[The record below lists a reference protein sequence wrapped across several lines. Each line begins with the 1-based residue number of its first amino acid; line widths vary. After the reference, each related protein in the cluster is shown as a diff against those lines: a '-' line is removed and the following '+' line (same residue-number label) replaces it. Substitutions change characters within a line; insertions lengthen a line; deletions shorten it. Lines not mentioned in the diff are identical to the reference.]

1 MNILLALFYAII
13 TIVGFILG
21 FILGHQIRIRNYF
34 HHGVLNNIIILT
46 LIIILGMFY
55 SMFISVCYFM
65 LITIIGW
72 VACEYI
78 VLVTD
83 YV

>member
-21 FILGHQIRIRNYF
+21 HQIRIRNYF
-34 HHGVLNNIIILT
+34 HHGLLNNIIILT
-46 LIIILGMFY
+46 LIIILGFLY
-55 SMFISVCYFM
+55 SMLISVCYFM
-65 LITIIGW
+65 LMTILGW
-72 VACEYI
+72 FVCEYM
-78 VLVTD
+78 VLITE

>member
-21 FILGHQIRIRNYF
+21 HQIRIRNYF
-34 HHGVLNNIIILT
+34 HHGLLNNIIILT
-46 LIIILGMFY
+46 LIIILGFLY
-55 SMFISVCYFM
+55 SMLISVCYFM
-65 LITIIGW
+65 LMTIIGW
-72 VACEYI
+72 VTCEYI
-78 VLVTD
+78 VLVTE

>member
-21 FILGHQIRIRNYF
+21 HQIRIRNYF
-34 HHGVLNNIIILT
+34 HHGLLNNIIILT
-46 LIIILGMFY
+46 LIIIIGFLY
-55 SMFISVCYFM
+55 SMLISVCYFM
-65 LITIIGW
+65 LMTIIGW
-72 VACEYI
+72 VSCEYI

>member
-21 FILGHQIRIRNYF
+21 HQIRIRNYF
-34 HHGVLNNIIILT
+34 HHGLLNNIIILT
-46 LIIILGMFY
+46 LIIILVMYY
-55 SMFISVCYFM
+55 SMLISVCYFM
-65 LITIIGW
+65 LMTIIGW